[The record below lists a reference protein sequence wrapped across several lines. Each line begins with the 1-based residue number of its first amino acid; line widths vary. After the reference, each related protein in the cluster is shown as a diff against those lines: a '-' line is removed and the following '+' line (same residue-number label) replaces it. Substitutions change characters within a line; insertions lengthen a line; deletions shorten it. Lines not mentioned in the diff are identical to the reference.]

1 MPDAAA
7 ILASIRA
14 TDWKETM
21 ARTTRPIRSERVPW
35 GAAVSTLVLLVLPLF
50 PGLPACSAAEPALE
64 KARVTWIV
72 DGDTISV
79 RIGDR
84 RESVRLLGVDSPEPN
99 DVRDDYKQAAYDAR
113 DHLIERLK
121 GRTVVLESDPVA
133 DDRDKHGRLLRY
145 VVVDGENVNLSLVRD
160 GWVFAFLK
168 YPLSRREEFRR
179 AEAGAQKAGRG
190 VWRLPEGRKR
200 KVVERNRGS

>member
-1 MPDAAA
+1 MTRSPKPVRPERPTRGSA
-7 ILASIRA
+7 ICAF
-14 TDWKETM
+14 
-21 ARTTRPIRSERVPW
+21 
-35 GAAVSTLVLLVLPLF
+35 AVFVLLLVS
-50 PGLPACSAAEPALE
+50 GLPACSASEPALE

-168 YPLSRREEFRR
+168 YPLSRREEFRL
-179 AEAGAQKAGRG
+179 AEAEAQKAGRG

>member
-1 MPDAAA
+1 MPR
-7 ILASIRA
+7 AS
-14 TDWKETM
+14 
-21 ARTTRPIRSERVPW
+21 RPLRSERTPW
-35 GAAVSTLVLLVLPLF
+35 GAAASALVLLVLPLLS
-50 PGLPACSAAEPALE
+50 GLPGCFAAEPALE

-84 RESVRLLGVDSPEPN
+84 KESVRLLGIDSPEPN

-113 DHLIERLK
+113 DHLIGLLK
-121 GRTVVLESDPVA
+121 GRTVVLESDSLA

-145 VVVDGENVNLSLVRD
+145 VVLDGSDVNLALVRE

-168 YPLSRREEFRR
+168 YPLARKEEFRR
-179 AEAGAQKAGRG
+179 AEAEAREAGRG

-200 KVVERNRGS
+200 RVTNGRERP